1 MGIFVDD
8 VYFGVFAFFFF
19 FMVKGTS
26 RTWRY
31 FALMFSYSFSLV
43 IRRKQLFDEFSTG
56 RVFCYYE
63 TPDVLGAERNT
74 RFCGLFWEK
83 LGRTIAI
90 ASYKTETR
98 TKRK

>member
-1 MGIFVDD
+1 MSGYFFFDD
-8 VYFGVFAFFFF
+8 VYFGVFAFFF

-31 FALMFSYSFSLV
+31 FALMFFFSFLSLI

-63 TPDVLGAERNT
+63 TPDVLGAEEIRGFAVFFGKN
-74 RFCGLFWEK
+74 LAE
-83 LGRTIAI
+83 LLQ
-90 ASYKTETR
+90 
-98 TKRK
+98 